1 MKQENKNVTKKA
13 NNQAAQQDTT
23 KNDKKPS
30 YPYKSALG
38 WSIGGI
44 TGALLL
50 GFGTVIAQSYKQD
63 AVVAPHFM
71 VVPEGLASF
80 DQTGFD
86 IGGLDKETG
95 VQKLRDH
102 FEKKSVAIK
111 LGNDTWQKTYRD
123 LGISINAEEVMDRAL
138 EKTKNRS
145 LTERFMTI
153 IGRAP
158 QYGDVLSVATDKEKL
173 TSTLKELTKDKGTAP
188 TPAEIGFNTKQ
199 YKYVI
204 TKLDTVGL
212 SPNIE
217 EAVNQYLTQQHPP
230 VLELHMKEH
239 HSEKSAKAL
248 APLLAKGNS
257 MIRPLTVGL
266 EGSTRR
272 TTLTAAQVANLYW
285 VKPEGIVIDE
295 EALTKTFTHLK
306 NMLDDPAHNA
316 RYIWKNGAYVAV
328 PERNGYALEPESA
341 LQVFKTALTDPSL
354 KHTNLPAHASQPTLK
369 LAQLPNPD
377 SLKLIA
383 RGESTYTG
391 SSPERRTNVASAA
404 LKIDGTIVPAGGTFS
419 FLNSLGN
426 ITPENGFVG
435 GLIISGGRTVDGLG
449 GGVCQVSTT
458 AFRALYS
465 AGLPVTERHQ
475 HSYRVRYYEPQI
487 GFEAA
492 VYDPGLDL
500 KFKNDTGGTIMVKTT
515 NYPKQSKLVIEVWGT
530 VKPEREVSVSRATI
544 LSSTPNPPAKWV
556 NNPNLRAGHVKQV
569 DWAQNGYNLYITRT
583 IKDEQGT
590 RTDRTSTV
598 YKPWQAVYE
607 RGTGN

>member
-1 MKQENKNVTKKA
+1 MSQEKNNAHKK
-13 NNQAAQQDTT
+13 NNTPHHKKETT
-23 KNDKKPS
+23 QKSKNPS
-30 YPYKSALG
+30 YRSAIG
-38 WSIGGI
+38 WSVGGI
-44 TGALLL
+44 TAALLL
-50 GFGTVIAQSYKQD
+50 GLGTVVAQSYKQD
-63 AVVAPHFM
+63 NVVAPHFIVM
-71 VVPEGLASF
+71 PQSHSSHF

-86 IGGLDKETG
+86 IGGLDRETG
-95 VQKLRDH
+95 IQKLREH
-102 FEKKSVAIK
+102 FEKEAVTIK
-111 LGNDTWQKTYRD
+111 LNDTVWKKSYSD
-123 LGISINAEEVMDRAL
+123 LGISAQAEALIDRAL

-145 LTERFMTI
+145 LSERLMTI

-158 QYGDVLSVATDKEKL
+158 QYSEVLSFQTDKEKM
-173 TSTLKELTKDKGTAP
+173 TAALKELTKNKGTAP
-188 TPAEIGFNTKQ
+188 TPAEIGFNNKQ

-204 TKLDTVGL
+204 VKSDTIGL

-217 EAVNQYLTQQHPP
+217 EAVNRYITQQHPS
-230 VLELHMKEH
+230 VIQLSMKEH
-239 HSEKSAKAL
+239 RSKQSAEAL
-248 APLLAKGNS
+248 APLLAKGNG

-266 EGSTRR
+266 EGSSRR

-285 VKPEGIVIDE
+285 VKPEGIVLDE
-295 EALTKTFTHLK
+295 EAISKTFTHLK
-306 NMLDDPAHNA
+306 NTLDDPAHNA

-341 LQVFKTALTDPSL
+341 LQVFKDALTDPSL

-369 LAQLPNPD
+369 LAQLPNPA

-391 SSPERRTNVASAA
+391 SSPERRTNVANAA
-404 LKIDGTIVPAGGTFS
+404 QKIDGTIVPAGGTFS

-475 HSYRVRYYEPQI
+475 HSYRVRYYEPHI

-515 NYPKQSKLVIEVWGT
+515 NYPKQSRLVIEVWGT

-556 NNPNLRAGHVKQV
+556 NNPNLRAGQVKQV

-590 RTDRTSTV
+590 RTDKTSTV